1 MGWCD
6 PEWFTFSFSFVSA
19 PFSLRC
25 SPLPLFSCGNSQQG
39 NFYNGPVWTF
49 YQPLD
54 GLLGLGRGS
63 VSLMAQLGKEEKGF
77 ALE

>member
-1 MGWCD
+1 MQFC
-6 PEWFTFSFSFVSA
+6 PLV
-19 PFSLRC
+19 PLR
-25 SPLPLFSCGNSQQG
+25 CGNSQQG

-63 VSLMAQLGKEEKGF
+63 VSLLAELQGERERGGKD